1 MKILAVVSLLFF
13 ATQAFADLGGCVVY
27 KAKYVLKNG
36 QSVTGYL
43 PLTGYD
49 DYAYLDDRTK
59 SNAYCSDK
67 AFQQLLNRIFYQEQK
82 KLEFGLFEKLDLV
95 QFSQAASRNH
105 YFTGGYA
112 FTDSSSIR
120 TIHLDSIRYTI
131 FLQAK
136 NAEWDYPEVGIQVL
150 DVKTA
155 NMMREQKVVNQAG
168 LSHPS
173 MPGWPGSI
181 YEHFFEQYDVLN
193 YNKNIS
199 QAALEAKLAA
209 LSEQF
214 YAPELRYIQSKGA
227 MSAKQF
233 EREKQRV
240 VLPIILKLREEGIIL
255 IQRYMTC

>member
-27 KAKYVLKNG
+27 KAKYVMKNG

-43 PLTGYD
+43 PLWSYE
-49 DYAYLDDRTK
+49 DYSYLDEHSQ

-67 AFQQLLNRIFYQEQK
+67 AFQQLLNRVFYQEQK

-95 QFSQAASRNH
+95 QFSQAANRNH
-105 YFTGGYA
+105 SIIHSYA
-112 FTDSSSIR
+112 FTDSGSIR
-120 TIHLDSIRYTI
+120 TLHLDSIRYTV

-173 MPGWPGSI
+173 MPERPGSN
-181 YEHFFEQYDVLN
+181 YEHYFDQYDVLN

-209 LSEQF
+209 LSKTF

-233 EREKQRV
+233 EVEKQRV
-240 VLPIILKLREEGIIL
+240 VLPIILKLRAEGIIL

>member
-1 MKILAVVSLLFF
+1 MKILTIASLLFF
-13 ATQAFADLGGCVVY
+13 AIQAFADLGGCVVY
-27 KAKYVLKNG
+27 KAKYVMKNG

-43 PLTGYD
+43 PLWSYE
-49 DYAYLDDRTK
+49 DYSYLDEHSQ

-67 AFQQLLNRIFYQEQK
+67 AFQQLLNRVFYQEQK

-95 QFSQAASRNH
+95 QFSQAASRNQP
-105 YFTGGYA
+105 FSVGCA

-120 TIHLDSIRYTI
+120 TLHLDSIRYTV

-136 NAEWDYPEVGIQVL
+136 NAEWDYPEIAIQVL

-155 NMMREQKVVNQAG
+155 NMMREQKVVNHAG

-173 MPGWPGSI
+173 MPEQPGSI
-181 YEHFFEQYDVLN
+181 YEYFFDEYAVLN

-214 YAPELRYIQSKGA
+214 YAPELRYVQSQGT
-227 MSAKQF
+227 MSGKQLKQ
-233 EREKQRV
+233 EKQRV
-240 VLPIILKLREEGIIL
+240 VLPIILQLREEGVIL